1 MYVFTN
7 KYINEFQSSE
17 SDEGM
22 KKILK
27 LSNFLNFFE
36 KRAWDTHNAPKP
48 ATENFEKIE
57 NSYFGVTLG
66 QDFWLFQNFQ
76 LQVWVHCGCPK
87 PFFQKIQ
94 KVWKF

>member
-27 LSNFLNFFE
+27 LSNFLNFL
-36 KRAWDTHNAPKP
+36 KKGLGTPTMHPNLQL
-48 ATENFEKIE
+48 KILKK
-57 NSYFGVTLG
+57 SKIPTLG
-66 QDFWLFQNFQ
+66 LHWAKIFGFFKIFS
-76 LQVWVHCGCPK
+76 CRFGCIVGVPS
-87 PFFQKIQ
+87 PFFKKIQ
-94 KVWKF
+94 KV

>member
-1 MYVFTN
+1 MYPKTLKIVRENPPSKMYVFTN

-27 LSNFLNFFE
+27 LSNFLIFFE

-48 ATENFEKIE
+48 ATENFEKAK
-57 NSYFGVTLG
+57 NLG
-66 QDFWLFQNFQ
+66 
-76 LQVWVHCGCPK
+76 PM
-87 PFFQKIQ
+87 
-94 KVWKF
+94 

>member
-1 MYVFTN
+1 MSWNSNTWSPKTFEIVEPPPSKMYVFTN

-48 ATENFEKIE
+48 ATENFEKAK
-57 NSYFGVTLG
+57 NL
-66 QDFWLFQNFQ
+66 D
-76 LQVWVHCGCPK
+76 PM
-87 PFFQKIQ
+87 
-94 KVWKF
+94 